1 MKHLLHFF
9 SWRSCFV
16 LTISILPFLI
26 FFSFYGLYTNNF
38 YFLRID
44 NYIFPVLAIVHYMFL
59 HTLWKASKGQVSEN
73 RSVRNFE
80 FVMYGIYLIYLFK
93 FTETI
98 YILLSYF
105 DYSELIIPPTFIPV
119 GFTILGL
126 QLLLLVI
133 TGLTFQHRKIHVGI
147 YNFDRINDI

>member
-9 SWRSCFV
+9 SWKSCFV
-16 LTISILPFLI
+16 ITIAILPLLI
-26 FFSFYGLYTNNF
+26 LSSFYGMYTNNF
-38 YFLRID
+38 YFLKID
-44 NYIFPVLAIVHYMFL
+44 NYIFPVLAFVHFL
-59 HTLWKASKGQVSEN
+59 FLRTLWKAIKEET
-73 RSVRNFE
+73 REYKTTRKIE

-105 DYSELIIPPTFIPV
+105 DYSDLIIPPTFLPV
-119 GFTILGL
+119 GFIILGL

-133 TGLTFQHRKIHVGI
+133 TMLTFQHRKIHVGT